1 MDLYFYISKLLSP
14 LIIPSNFF
22 IFSLIFFLYF
32 GIFKN
37 RNFFKKIFYFIL
49 FSFLLVAILPIGKI
63 LVYHVL
69 EKNFFNVD
77 IPKNINYIFVP
88 AGGEDRIV
96 AAMKI
101 KNKYNL
107 DDVKIIYS
115 TGRAS
120 LDKDK
125 STDSEEIFTRELIP
139 NFKINIE
146 DVIFLPEAR
155 NTSENFILLN
165 DYLNKMKINNPKIFL
180 VTHGY
185 HIKRC
190 LIFAKKY
197 NLDIKGYPSRLTTKS
212 FSSGIINAYQEIS
225 IVSNLRVFDLFIKEM
240 ISTIFATILWFK

>member
-49 FSFLLVAILPIGKI
+49 FSFLLVAILPIGNI

-69 EKNFFNVD
+69 EKNFYDAD

-107 DDVKIIYS
+107 DM
-115 TGRAS
+115 
-120 LDKDK
+120 
-125 STDSEEIFTRELIP
+125 
-139 NFKINIE
+139 N
-146 DVIFLPEAR
+146 
-155 NTSENFILLN
+155 
-165 DYLNKMKINNPKIFL
+165 
-180 VTHGY
+180 
-185 HIKRC
+185 
-190 LIFAKKY
+190 
-197 NLDIKGYPSRLTTKS
+197 
-212 FSSGIINAYQEIS
+212 
-225 IVSNLRVFDLFIKEM
+225 
-240 ISTIFATILWFK
+240 